1 MNSLAKL
8 SQRLDVSNSLV
19 SVGLDSDMRYMPRQF
34 RDDPFPQFAF
44 NRWVIE
50 ETHNFVSAFKANTAF
65 YEARGDR
72 GLSELKMTIDYIHER
87 YPDIFTICDAKRA
100 DVGSSNLGYVEAI
113 YDWLGF
119 DAVTL
124 HPYLGRHA
132 LQPFLDR
139 ADKVSIIV
147 CRTSNPG
154 AREIQDID
162 VGGRPLWQHLAEKVS
177 KEWNTNDNCMLIVG
191 AMDAQEYHAMRALI
205 GEMTIVIP
213 GIGTQGGAMQ
223 RIVEAALN
231 SAKRGVLV
239 NSARSVIFADDP
251 SAVAKRL
258 RDDINIY
265 RKT

>member
-1 MNSLAKL
+1 MNALVKL
-8 SQRLDVSNSLV
+8 NQRLDASNSLV

-50 ETHNFVSAFKANTAF
+50 ETRQYVSAFKANMAF

-132 LQPFLDR
+132 LQPYLDR
-139 ADKVSIIV
+139 TDKVAIIV

-154 AREIQDID
+154 AREIQDIA
-162 VGGRPLWQHLAEKVS
+162 VEGRPLWQHLAEKVS
-177 KEWNTNDNCMLIVG
+177 REWNTNANCMLMVG
-191 AMDAQEYHAMRALI
+191 ATDAQEYQEIRVLI
-205 GEMTIVIP
+205 GEMTILIP

-223 RIVEAALN
+223 RIIEGALN
-231 SAKRGVLV
+231 GAKRGVLV

-251 SAVAKRL
+251 SAAAKRL
-258 RDDINIY
+258 RDDINIC
-265 RKT
+265 RKP